1 MFVVYAQTS
10 AILREYDKPLP
21 YLIVYFGAVWL
32 EYVPS
37 VAHRTSRVSSI
48 IKQQPVFW
56 AIMKSA
62 RLIIVLINDHRELE
76 DTVGNGGW
84 MTVWRVHRA
93 VGILPNG

>member
-10 AILREYDKPLP
+10 VILREYDTPLP
-21 YLIVYFGAVWL
+21 YLIVYFAAVWL

-37 VAHRTSRVSSI
+37 VVPQTSRVFSI
-48 IKQQPVFW
+48 MKQQPVFW

-62 RLIIVLINDHRELE
+62 CLITVLIDGHRELE
-76 DTVGNGGW
+76 DTVENEGW

-93 VGILPNG
+93 VGILPNE